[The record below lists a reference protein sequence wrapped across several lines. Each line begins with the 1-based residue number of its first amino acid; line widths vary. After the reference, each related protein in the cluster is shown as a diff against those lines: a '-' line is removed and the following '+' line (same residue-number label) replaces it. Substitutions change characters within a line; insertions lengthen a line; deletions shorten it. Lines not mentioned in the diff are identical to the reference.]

1 MTKVATRPPSSSRLS
16 LGAAFALGLGTG
28 VALAVAGP
36 AVATDIDGTYRKL
49 RVFGQ
54 VLSYV
59 QANYVESVPEEKL
72 IYDAIGGM
80 LRDLDPHS
88 TFMRPAEYLKLREDT
103 AGEFGGLGVRLTMA
117 DDGVFIDTV
126 TPDGA
131 AERAGVLGG
140 DRIVHIDDVP
150 IKGLDVS
157 EVARRLRGVPGTRV
171 VLGLHRASWAAP
183 RDVAL
188 IRRFVRVN
196 SVDHR
201 LLSERIG
208 YVRIHS
214 FQERT
219 DQELLE
225 ALSSLKQQL
234 HDRSAGAL
242 QGLVLD
248 LRDNPGGLL
257 DEGVK
262 VADRFLRS
270 GDIVRTEGRNP
281 RAAEIQRAHPGGTE
295 PEYPIAVLINRGS
308 ASASEIVAGALQDH
322 GRARLVGTRSYGKG
336 SVQTLF
342 GLDDGSGLKLT
353 IARYYTPS
361 GRSIQEVG
369 IDPDIVIADRP
380 VEAASA
386 TDAVDPQL
394 AAAVEALRMSGSSP
408 RRP

>member
-1 MTKVATRPPSSSRLS
+1 MTKVATRPPLSARLS
-16 LGAAFALGLGTG
+16 LGAAFALGLVTGG
-28 VALAVAGP
+28 VAAVAGP
-36 AVATDIDGTYRKL
+36 ALATDVDGTYRKL

-59 QANYVESVPEEKL
+59 QANYVEAVPEEKL

-103 AGEFGGLGVRLTMA
+103 AGEFGGLGVRLTM
-117 DDGVFIDTV
+117 DDEGVFIEGV

-131 AERAGVLGG
+131 AERAGVVPG
-140 DRIVHIDDVP
+140 DRIVHIDDTSVA
-150 IKGLDVS
+150 GLDVS

-171 VLGLHRASWAAP
+171 VLGLQRASWQGP
-183 RDVAL
+183 REVAL
-188 IRRFVRVN
+188 IRRFVRVD
-196 SVDHR
+196 SVEHR
-201 LLSERIG
+201 LLDEHIG

-234 HDRSAGAL
+234 REWKAGTL

-262 VADRFLRS
+262 VADRFLKS

-281 RAAEIQRAHPGGTE
+281 NAAEVQRAHPGGTE
-295 PEYPIAVLINRGS
+295 PGYPIVVLINRGS

-322 GRARLVGTRSYGKG
+322 GRAQLVGTRSYGKG

-353 IARYYTPS
+353 IARYFTPS

-369 IDPDIVIADRP
+369 IEPNIVISDRP
-380 VEAASA
+380 TGQGGTPAA
-386 TDAVDPQL
+386 TDPQL
-394 AAAVEALRMSGSSP
+394 AAAVEALRTGRSDKK
-408 RRP
+408 RP